1 MSSKTAAP
9 APSPG
14 PSPGASSTSGYFGGG
29 YQPFPTATVSN
40 IERMIFSTDTATAV
54 STGGKLSSARSGL
67 AASGTSTD
75 GWHAG
80 GRTNPGAEQSTIDRI
95 IFSSDSSN
103 AIAKGPLSAT
113 RYSSAGSGNVT
124 DAWFS
129 GGVVSASTVSSTDRM
144 IFSSDTATAVAKG
157 PLSSA
162 RYYLASSGNST
173 DTWVSGGSPGGF
185 STVDRI
191 IFSTDTAAAVTKGK
205 LSIGRGRLTSFSN
218 DSTSAWCAGGLDV
231 DITRSSRTDRII
243 FATDTATA
251 VAKGR
256 LVIGTIDPGSVSNS
270 TDGWVSGGLTPSPA
284 SLVSTIQRMIFA
296 SDTANLV
303 AKGPMSVAK
312 RYSPGA
318 P

>member
-1 MSSKTAAP
+1 
-9 APSPG
+9 
-14 PSPGASSTSGYFGGG
+14 
-29 YQPFPTATVSN
+29 
-40 IERMIFSTDTATAV
+40 MIFSTDTATAV
-54 STGGKLSSARSGL
+54 STGGKLSSARFAL

-173 DTWVSGGSPGGF
+173 DTWVSGGSPGGGF

-205 LSIGRGRLTSFSN
+205 LSIGRGRLTSFSD
-218 DSTSAWCAGGLDV
+218 DSSSAWCAGGIDTSS
-231 DITRSSRTDRII
+231 TRSSRTDRII

-256 LVIGTIDPGSVSNS
+256 LVIGTTDPGSVSNS
-270 TDGWVSGGLTPSPA
+270 TDGWVSGGVTPSPTP
-284 SLVSTIQRMIFA
+284 SVSTIQRMIFA

-303 AKGPMSVAK
+303 AKGPMSVTK